1 MTWIALTVW
10 AAFAQTV
17 RNAAQ
22 RSLVGE
28 LGTLGATLV
37 RFVYGLPFA
46 ALWLGTVAVATG
58 LPLPSAGMAFAGWL
72 VLGSVMQISG
82 TALLLRTME
91 ERNFA
96 VGVAYSKSEVLQV
109 ALFSFVLAG
118 DRLTP
123 VAALAVAI
131 GTAGVLLLTPADPA
145 HPWRSLLSGLG
156 SRSALLGLACGGSF
170 ALSAVAFRAA
180 MRTLPTPSFL
190 LAAACTLL
198 GAQALQTLLLG
209 TWLHR
214 RAPGTLTR
222 VAKAWRASLF
232 AGFMGAAASVGWFSA
247 FALQPVTY
255 VRTLGLVEI
264 LFGYVASRRVFRE
277 HPSRREVAGMAL
289 LVAGVIAIAFA

>member
-1 MTWIALTVW
+1 VTWIALTIW
-10 AAFAQTV
+10 AAFAQTI

-46 ALWLGTVAVATG
+46 VLWLWGVTAVTG
-58 LPLPSAGMAFAGWL
+58 VPLPVPDLAFVGWL
-72 VLGSVMQISG
+72 ALGSVMQISG

-109 ALFSFVLAG
+109 AVFSFVLAG
-118 DRLTP
+118 DRLHA
-123 VAALAVAI
+123 VGAFAVAI

-145 HPWRSLLSGLG
+145 HPWRGLWAG
-156 SRSALLGLACGGSF
+156 LRSRSALLGLACGASF
-170 ALSAVAFRAA
+170 ALSAVAFRSGIKA
-180 MRTLPTPSFL
+180 LPTPSFL
-190 LAAACTLL
+190 VAAACTLL
-198 GAQALQTLLLG
+198 GAQALQTVLLG
-209 TWLHR
+209 AWLHR

-222 VAKAWRASLF
+222 VARAWRASLF
-232 AGFMGAAASVGWFSA
+232 AGFMGAAASAGWFTA

-277 HPSRREVAGMAL
+277 HPSRREVAGMGL
-289 LVAGVIAIAFA
+289 LVVGVIAIAFA